1 MEYRPRAAPGR
12 DLGGLG
18 DDAPPPHGANVGQRR
33 RLVRE
38 TCRGLRLRQIHEPFV
53 APLLFTTRKAK
64 PRDYFR
70 RVLARAHARSTTHTL
85 ENVRICER
93 KERRITYVVKKM
105 CLERTRAIIIQFR
118 DFPNV
123 RITFADNVRTANARR
138 SRTAHVPSDAPRN
151 TRTCE
156 RLRTDCEHK
165 RKQGSP
171 APKGKTPLSFIPS
184 ARRTR
189 RHGRRTPCGTC
200 RSRRASRLSA

>member
-18 DDAPPPHGANVGQRR
+18 DGRAPAARSERGATSPPCARNLPRSAPSADSRAVRR
-33 RLVRE
+33 TVVIHDEQGETERL
-38 TCRGLRLRQIHEPFV
+38 FS
-53 APLLFTTRKAK
+53 
-64 PRDYFR
+64 PRPR
-70 RVLARAHARSTTHTL
+70 ASARAKVRHTL

-105 CLERTRAIIIQFR
+105 CLERTRGIIIQFR

-123 RITFADNVRTANARR
+123 RITFADNVRTANARC

-156 RLRTDCEHK
+156 RLRTDRERK

-189 RHGRRTPCGTC
+189 RHGRRTPCGRC

>member
-1 MEYRPRAAPGR
+1 MTRPRRTERTWGNVAA
-12 DLGGLG
+12 L
-18 DDAPPPHGANVGQRR
+18 
-33 RLVRE
+33 
-38 TCRGLRLRQIHEPFV
+38 C
-53 APLLFTTRKAK
+53 AK
-64 PRDYFR
+64 PAEVCAFGRFTSRSSHRCYSR
-70 RVLARAHARSTTHTL
+70 RARRNREIIFAASSRGRAREGTTHTL

-105 CLERTRAIIIQFR
+105 CLERTRGIIIQFR

-156 RLRTDCEHK
+156 RLRTDRERK

-189 RHGRRTPCGTC
+189 RHGRRTPCGRC
-200 RSRRASRLSA
+200 RSRRASRQSA

>member
-1 MEYRPRAAPGR
+1 MTRPRRTERTWGNVAALCAKPAEVCAFGRFTSRSSHRCYSRQAWRNREIIFAAPSRGR
-12 DLGGLG
+12 
-18 DDAPPPHGANVGQRR
+18 A
-33 RLVRE
+33 RE
-38 TCRGLRLRQIHEPFV
+38 
-53 APLLFTTRKAK
+53 
-64 PRDYFR
+64 D
-70 RVLARAHARSTTHTL
+70 TTHTL

-105 CLERTRAIIIQFR
+105 CLEHTKGIIIQFR

-123 RITFADNVRTANARR
+123 RITFANNMRTANTRH
-138 SRTAHVPSDAPRN
+138 SRTAHAPIRCASN

-156 RLRTDCEHK
+156 RLRTDRERK

-171 APKGKTPLSFIPS
+171 APKGKTPLSFTPS

-200 RSRRASRLSA
+200 RSRRASRRSA